1 MDVTVRTRNSIVSAA
16 MIKTDTIFHY
26 SHTPIKK
33 WFIVQYLF
41 FVSWGGNNVKLK
53 GVIETDEFYI
63 MIGLKARPYHDKVFN
78 CGRLP
83 RDRRAHGM
91 AIIISDEPQH
101 QRMDSSDSLNFH

>member
-1 MDVTVRTRNSIVSAA
+1 MVTYA
-16 MIKTDTIFHY
+16 TDLLFVARIASSSK
-26 SHTPIKK
+26 SH
-33 WFIVQYLF
+33 
-41 FVSWGGNNVKLK
+41 NVKLK